1 MRWAAHLRE
10 ELSMKMKSYPG
21 PDPDGLTSKTG
32 FDRSGATTS
41 TSSAFRT
48 TIAQNPARRRAPGRT
63 TIPTSSLHSPPSV
76 TVSRAASAKSAARP
90 TPAFLG
96 LWRAARWKKNL
107 PLTLLLF
114 GGMLV
119 SPAPVDAGAAAVALL
134 TLLASSAF
142 MTHVNVLTD
151 AELDASAKPE
161 FYRWLSVSR
170 TFTVR
175 ALAAELLASAA
186 GIGWLLARGRALAGL
201 GLGAFLA
208 LTVLYSYNYLSPG
221 AAAARR
227 LKAYW
232 WGHLLTCLVS
242 YFALWGAGLGLHT
255 SGDARAL
262 AAWGPAFFF
271 VSLSEYAVFLSES
284 AVDAAEERRAGLKT
298 LAALLGRRGSSL
310 AAALLWLAAAA
321 GLSLAG
327 ALAGPEQRRHLLV
340 CFAPAVLWRGSVVA
354 LLAAP
359 LDQHRDRVLRLAV
372 PDVTFFGSRLLTVV
386 SLVVLDAAS

>member
-1 MRWAAHLRE
+1 MR
-10 ELSMKMKSYPG
+10 MKSYFG
-21 PDPDGLTSKTG
+21 PDPNDLTSKTG
-32 FDRSGATTS
+32 FGRSGATTAAS
-41 TSSAFRT
+41 PAFRT
-48 TIAQNPARRRAPGRT
+48 TIAQSPARRRAPGRT
-63 TIPTSSLHSPPSV
+63 TMPTSSLHSPPSV
-76 TVSRAASAKSAARP
+76 TVSRPTSAARP
-90 TPAFLG
+90 PPAFLG

-161 FYRWLSVSR
+161 LYRWLSVSR
-170 TFTVR
+170 TFTAR
-175 ALAAELLASAA
+175 AMAAELLASAA

-262 AAWGPAFFF
+262 AAWGPAFLF

-327 ALAGPEQRRHLLV
+327 ALASPEQRRLLLV